1 MSFPQNWVKLLI
13 KINNSTIGNCIMIQ
27 REYSSMLYLC
37 HGICSF
43 LNMNTGAVHEKRNF
57 GSESD
62 WELSSDRNDPPV
74 NTVYRP
80 LTRYHLKLKRLLSDL
95 IEFFHTHTQ
104 NPEVISSKISQN
116 SSSASLFELQRPISN
131 KSSVGLVCPTIC
143 QKCIICSLDKK
154 SPK

>member
-1 MSFPQNWVKLLI
+1 
-13 KINNSTIGNCIMIQ
+13 MIQ

-57 GSESD
+57 GSKSD

-80 LTRYHLKLKRLLSDL
+80 LTRYHLKLKRLLLDL

-131 KSSVGLVCPTIC
+131 KSSVDLICSKTC
-143 QKCIICSLDKK
+143 QKFIICSLDKK